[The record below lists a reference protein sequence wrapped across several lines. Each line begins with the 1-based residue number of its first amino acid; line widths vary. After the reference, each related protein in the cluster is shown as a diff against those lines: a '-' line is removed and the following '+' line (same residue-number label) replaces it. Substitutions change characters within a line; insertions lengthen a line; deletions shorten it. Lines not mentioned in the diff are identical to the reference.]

1 MVQVCISVT
10 KILNIKTIFMK
21 KVKLLFASAILFG
34 FGINSANAQVKQ
46 RAENQHDRIHKGVKS
61 GELTKKEAG
70 DVREDQKDLRQDV
83 NLAKSD
89 GQITPGEKKIINKE
103 ENQNSREIYRLKH
116 NGRERKPGTVP
127 VKKRAEN
134 QQDRIQ
140 QGVKTGELTKKE
152 ATDVREDQKDLRQ
165 DVNLAKSDGK
175 ITAGERKTI
184 NKEEKQNSREIYR
197 LKHNKAERKR
207 AK

>member
-1 MVQVCISVT
+1 
-10 KILNIKTIFMK
+10 MK
-21 KVKLLFASAILFG
+21 KVKVFFASAILFG
-34 FGINSANAQVKQ
+34 VSISSTNAQVKQ
-46 RAENQHDRIHKGVKS
+46 HAENQQDRIHQGVKS
-61 GELTKKEAG
+61 GELTKKEAT

-83 NLAKSD
+83 NLAKYD
-89 GQITPGEKKIINKE
+89 GHITTGEKKIINKE

-116 NGRERKPGTVP
+116 NSRERKPGNAP
-127 VKKRAEN
+127 VKQRAEN

-152 ATDVREDQKDLRQ
+152 AANVRDDEKDLRQ

-184 NKEEKQNSREIYR
+184 NKEENQNSREIYR
-197 LKHNKAERKR
+197 LKHNRPERKR